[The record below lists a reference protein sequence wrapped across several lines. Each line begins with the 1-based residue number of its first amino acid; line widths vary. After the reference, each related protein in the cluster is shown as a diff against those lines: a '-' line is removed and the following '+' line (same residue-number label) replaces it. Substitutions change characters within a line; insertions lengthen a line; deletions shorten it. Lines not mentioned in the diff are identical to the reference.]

1 MRERRPGVWE
11 VRVVVGNEPAT
22 GVSRQRSFTVY
33 GDEDVVADRRRELV
47 AQFGVDRS
55 ALYCRAAGWTVAELL
70 EAFLVAEQAWS
81 PATRSSHTSMAR
93 WLAAEPVG
101 STGVAVLT
109 PQLVDVRIAVWRR
122 SGASVALVWARW
134 AVLHSCLSW
143 ATRQRLL
150 RSNPIATMKAPP
162 RPAPRKHLRMDEI
175 ATLLRAANA
184 EVDAARRRVSPDLD
198 RRRGWQQLFV
208 AEQNLLLIRLAADTG
223 ARRGELATLRLSD
236 LAGRVLTIERNLSLE
251 ILGPT
256 KSKRTR
262 RMTIGA
268 TTAAM
273 VRQHFDS
280 WSERLGSEVVGDW
293 IFAPDYR
300 RAVNA
305 RASLLS
311 HRFARFRDRA
321 KVPDARLHRFRHSVA
336 TALVEDGKI
345 LKAQARLGHRD
356 AATTLRHY
364 AHATPLDDLD
374 VADELDR
381 RLNAAAAG

>member
-11 VRVVVGNEPAT
+11 VRVVVGNDPAT
-22 GVSRQRSFTVY
+22 GASKQRSFTVY
-33 GDEDVVADRRRELV
+33 GDEEMACERRRELV

-55 ALYCRAAGWTVAELL
+55 ALYCRAAGWSVAELL
-70 EAFLVAEQAWS
+70 ERFLTAEHAWS

-93 WLAAEPVG
+93 WLAGEPIG
-101 STGVAVLT
+101 ATGVAVLN
-109 PQLVDVRIAVWRR
+109 PDLVDSRISAWRR
-122 SGASVALVWARW
+122 AGASVSLVSGRW
-134 AVLHSCLSW
+134 AVLHSCLAW
-143 ATRQRLL
+143 AARQRLL
-150 RSNPIATMKAPP
+150 RTNPLATMRRPP
-162 RPAPRKHLRMDEI
+162 RPLPRKHLRTEDI

-184 EVDAARRRVSPDLD
+184 EVTAASSSLEGTSSRAAWRR
-198 RRRGWQQLFV
+198 LFV
-208 AEQNLLLIRLAADTG
+208 AEQNRLLVRLAADTG

-236 LAGRVLTIERNLSLE
+236 LDGRVLTIERNLSLE
-251 ILGPT
+251 VLGPT

-262 RMTIGA
+262 RLTIGA

-273 VRQHFDS
+273 IRQHFDE
-280 WSERLGSEVVGDW
+280 WDERAGIEVVDDW
-293 IFAPDYR
+293 VFAPDHR
-300 RAVNA
+300 RSIHA

-311 HRFARFRDRA
+311 HRFVRFRERA
-321 KVPDARLHRFRHSVA
+321 AVPDAALHRFRHAVA

-364 AHATPLDDLD
+364 AHATPLDDID

-381 RLNAAAAG
+381 RLNEAAS

>member
-1 MRERRPGVWE
+1 MF
-11 VRVVVGNEPAT
+11 A
-22 GVSRQRSFTVY
+22 S
-33 GDEDVVADRRRELV
+33 
-47 AQFGVDRS
+47 
-55 ALYCRAAGWTVAELL
+55 
-70 EAFLVAEQAWS
+70 
-81 PATRSSHTSMAR
+81 
-93 WLAAEPVG
+93 
-101 STGVAVLT
+101 
-109 PQLVDVRIAVWRR
+109 VWRR
-122 SGASVALVWARW
+122 AGASVALVWARW

-175 ATLLRAANA
+175 AILLRAANA
-184 EVDAARRRVSPDLD
+184 EVVAARRRVSPDPD
-198 RRRGWQQLFV
+198 RRRGWQQLFA

-236 LAGRVLTIERNLSLE
+236 LEGRVLTIERNLSLE

-262 RMTIGA
+262 RMTIGV

-273 VRQHFDS
+273 VSQHFDS
-280 WSERLGSEVVGDW
+280 WAERIGPEVVGDG

-300 RAVNA
+300 RAINA

-364 AHATPLDDLD
+364 AHATPLDDVD

>member
-11 VRVVVGNEPAT
+11 VRVVVGNDPAT
-22 GVSRQRSFTVY
+22 GVSKQRSFTVH
-33 GDEDVVADRRRELV
+33 GDESMVLELRRELV
-47 AQFGVDRS
+47 RQFGVDRS
-55 ALYCRAAGWTVAELL
+55 ALYCRAAGWTMAELL
-70 EAFLVAEQAWS
+70 GRFLAAEHAWS
-81 PATRSSHTSMAR
+81 PATRSSHASMAR
-93 WLAAEPVG
+93 WLAAEPIG
-101 STGVAVLT
+101 GTGVAVIT
-109 PQLVDVRIAVWRR
+109 PQVVSARIAAWRR
-122 SGASVALVWARW
+122 GGASVSLVWARW

-143 ATRQRLL
+143 AARQRLL
-150 RSNPIATMKAPP
+150 RANPLVTMKAPP
-162 RPAPRKHLRMDEI
+162 RPAPRTHLRMEEI
-175 ATLLRAANA
+175 AVLLRAANA
-184 EVDAARRRVSPDLD
+184 EVAAATLALSPDPT
-198 RRRGWQQLFV
+198 RRAGWRQLFV
-208 AEQNLLLIRLAADTG
+208 AEQTRLLIRLAADTG

-236 LAGRVLTIERNLSLE
+236 LDGRVLTIERNLSLE
-251 ILGPT
+251 VLGAT

-262 RMTIGA
+262 RLTIGA

-273 VRQHFDS
+273 IRQHLDD
-280 WSERLGSEVVGDW
+280 WAERAGPEVVGDW

-300 RAVNA
+300 RAIYA

-311 HRFARFRDRA
+311 HRFVRFRDRA
-321 KVPDARLHRFRHSVA
+321 GVPEASLHRFRHAVA

-381 RLNAAAAG
+381 RLNEATG